1 MDRSFCGEYDNYNYR
16 PVEEMTLEE
25 QLESAKK
32 SYDAVMRLSQREK
45 NAYLDEMIIRIK
57 QRIQLLE
64 QQNKENQQG

>member
-1 MDRSFCGEYDNYNYR
+1 MDRSYYGEYDNYNYR

-45 NAYLDEMIIRIK
+45 NAYFDEMMIRIRE
-57 QRIQLLE
+57 RIQLLE
-64 QQNKENQQG
+64 QQKEENQ